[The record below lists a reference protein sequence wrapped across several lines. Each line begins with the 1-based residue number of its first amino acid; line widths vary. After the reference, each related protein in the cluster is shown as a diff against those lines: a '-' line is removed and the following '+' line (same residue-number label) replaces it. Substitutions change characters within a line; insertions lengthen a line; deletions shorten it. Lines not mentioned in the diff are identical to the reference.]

1 MNKKEYLG
9 EVKRVVI
16 KVGTT
21 TLTHETG
28 LLNLERIEI
37 LVRQIA
43 NLHNNGYEVMLV
55 TSGAIGAGMG
65 KLNLKNRPKTLPE
78 KQAVAAVGQVAL
90 IHLYQ
95 KIFAEYGKNVGQLL
109 LTASD
114 INERNRYLNGR
125 NTCFALFNAGV
136 IPIINENDAIAV
148 EEIKVGDND
157 TLSAF
162 VATLV
167 DADLLIILSDIDGLY
182 DSNPKENPNAK
193 LLPLITTLN
202 EEIKAMAGDSNS
214 KFGTGGMA
222 TKIKAAEIALNSGVN
237 MVIAQGEKPEN
248 LIKIVRGE
256 DIGTLFVK
264 NKKGLKAKK
273 HWLQYSSKKTWK
285 LIIDDGAKIAVL
297 KHKSLLPSG
306 IKEVEGSFQ
315 KGDVITVID
324 EEKNVLAVGIVNY
337 SSDECQRILG
347 KQSKEIDKILGYKDY
362 DEVLHI
368 NNMSVGG

>member
-114 INERNRYLNGR
+114 INERSRYLNGR
-125 NTCFALFNAGV
+125 NTCFALFNVGV

-237 MVIAQGEKPEN
+237 MVIAQGDKPEN
-248 LIKIVRGE
+248 LIRIVRGE

-264 NKKGLKAKK
+264 NKKSRAKK
-273 HWLQYSSKKTWK
+273 HWLQYSSKKHGK
-285 LIIDDGAKIAVL
+285 IVVDEGAAVAIS

-306 IKEVEGSFQ
+306 IRAIEGEFQ
-315 KGDVITVID
+315 KGDVITVVN
-324 EEKNVLAVGIVNY
+324 EEKNVLASGIVNY
-337 SSDECQRILG
+337 SSKECDIIKG
-347 KQSKEIDKILGYKDY
+347 KHSKEIEKLLGYNDY
-362 DEVLHI
+362 DEVVHI
-368 NNMSVGG
+368 DNMSVGG

>member
-273 HWLQYSSKKTWK
+273 HWLQYSSKKTGK

-347 KQSKEIDKILGYKDY
+347 KQSKEIEKILGYKDY

>member
-9 EVKRVVI
+9 EVKRIVI

-273 HWLQYSSKKTWK
+273 HWLQYSSKKTGK

-324 EEKNVLAVGIVNY
+324 EEKNVLAVGIVIY

-347 KQSKEIDKILGYKDY
+347 KQSKEIEKILGYKDY

-368 NNMSVGG
+368 NNMIVGG

>member
-1 MNKKEYLG
+1 MNKRDYLG
-9 EVKRVVI
+9 EIKRVVI

-21 TLTHETG
+21 TLTHDTG
-28 LLNLERIEI
+28 LLNLERIEV

-43 NLHNNGYEVMLV
+43 NLHNHGYEVILV

-65 KLNLKNRPKTLPE
+65 KLNLKSRPKTLPE

-125 NTCFALFNAGV
+125 NTCFALFNVGV

-182 DSNPKENPNAK
+182 DSNPKENKNAK
-193 LLPLITTLN
+193 LLPLITELN
-202 EEIKAMAGDSNS
+202 EEIKKMAGDSNS

-222 TKIKAAEIALNSGVN
+222 TKIKAAEIALDWGVN

-248 LIKIVRGE
+248 LIKIVKGE

-264 NKKGLKAKK
+264 RKKGKAKK
-273 HWLQYSSKKTWK
+273 HWLQYSSKKQGK
-285 LIIDDGAKIAVL
+285 LIVDQGAKEAIL

-306 IKEVEGSFQ
+306 IKEVEGEFQ

-324 EEKNVLAVGIVNY
+324 EEKNVLASGIVNY
-337 SSDECQRILG
+337 SSLDCNKIKG
-347 KQSKEIDKILGYKDY
+347 KQSKEIKKLLGHHDY
-362 DEVLHI
+362 DEVVHI
-368 NNMSVGG
+368 DNMSIGG